1 MIRRT
6 GILFFTVVMVV
17 ALGSAFCPAMA
28 KDSVVISY
36 RTPASSM
43 HPHAQRTNTEATI
56 CKSIFDTLVDRDPT
70 GKLIPSLAT
79 SWEMTSPTVWRF
91 NLRQG
96 VKWQNGDEFTS
107 EDVAFSLKIGGNP
120 ISRFK
125 FITSKIKEIKVVDR
139 YTIEVT
145 TNSPWPLLADSL
157 YLSLFIMNKAF
168 CEGKSDEFLAENPM
182 GTGAYKLVE
191 WERESHVKLEAFA
204 DHWRGAAPIKKVDFK
219 PITNDSTRLAGLIT
233 GQTDMTIDVPVQYVE
248 KLENA
253 PNIEVVSTGGPRVI
267 FLCMRS
273 DDPSYPTSKLKV
285 RQAIMMG
292 INEDEIISRLLN
304 NKAVRADQLPHPRH
318 RGFNSEIVRPKYD
331 VEAAKKLL
339 SEAGYP
345 NGLDLDIYVPN
356 NRYIRDKDIGLAIAQ
371 QLSKIGIKVNLE
383 ARSYTVHF
391 KDIRQKKLNIYM
403 IGWEELTF
411 DSARLLGTFIKSDAK
426 WGWSPKSEQFDAMLA
441 KADQIGDMDKR
452 AAELKALNQFVAD
465 QAWVIPL
472 HYQPNIYGLS
482 KELNFTPDV
491 KKILTLHALS
501 FK

>member
-1 MIRRT
+1 MINRKGRL
-6 GILFFTVVMVV
+6 ILTAIMVLVMGMTVQPV
-17 ALGSAFCPAMA
+17 LA
-28 KDSVVISY
+28 KDSIVISY

-56 CKSIFDTLVDRDPT
+56 CKSIFDTLVDRDPN

-79 SWEMTSPTVWRF
+79 SWKMVSPTQWRF

-96 VKWQNGDEFTS
+96 VKWHNGDEFTAD
-107 EDVAFSLKIGGNP
+107 DVAFSLKIGGNP

-125 FITSKIKEIKVVDR
+125 FITSKIKAIEVVDPH
-139 YTIEVT
+139 TIDIT
-145 TNSPWPLLADSL
+145 TKQPWPLLADSL
-157 YLSLFIMNKAF
+157 YLSLFIMNKAY
-168 CEGKSDEFLAENPM
+168 CEGQTDEFLAENPM

-191 WERESHVKLEAFA
+191 WVRESHVKLEAFE
-204 DHWRGAAPIKKVDFK
+204 DHWRGPAPIKKVEFK

-253 PNIEVVSTGGPRVI
+253 PNIQLVATGGPRVI
-267 FLCMRS
+267 FFCMRS
-273 DDPSYPTSKLKV
+273 DDPTFPTSKLKV
-285 RQAIMMG
+285 RQAIMKG

-318 RGFNSEIVRPKYD
+318 RGYNPDIVRPGYD

-339 SEAGYP
+339 AEAGYP
-345 NGLDLDIYVPN
+345 DGLDLDIYVPN
-356 NRYIRDKDIGLAIAQ
+356 NRYIRDKDIGLAVAQ
-371 QLSKIGIKVNLE
+371 QLSKIGIRVNLV

-391 KDIRQKKLNIYM
+391 KEIRQKKLNIYL

-426 WGWSPKSEQFDAMLA
+426 WGWSPKSEEFDAMLEA
-441 KADQIGDMDKR
+441 ADQIGDMEQR
-452 AAELKALNQFVAD
+452 AEKLKAINQFVAD
-465 QAWVIPL
+465 NAWVVPL
-472 HYQPNIYGLS
+472 HYQPNIYGLT
-482 KELNFTPDV
+482 KNLNFTPHV
-491 KKILTLHALS
+491 KKILTLHELS

>member
-6 GILFFTVVMVV
+6 GLAIFAAVVVLV
-17 ALGSAFCPAMA
+17 LGATGPQALA
-28 KDSVVISY
+28 KDSIVISY

-43 HPHAQRTNTEATI
+43 HPHAQRTNTEATL

-96 VKWQNGDEFTS
+96 VKWQNGDEFTA
-107 EDVAFSLKIGGNP
+107 EDVAFTLKIGGNP

-139 YTIEVT
+139 YTIDITT
-145 TNSPWPLLADSL
+145 TNPWPLLADSL

-168 CEGKSDEFLAENPM
+168 CEGQSDEFLAENPM
-182 GTGAYKLVE
+182 GTGAYKLVA

-204 DHWRGAAPIKKVDFK
+204 DHWRGPAPIKKVEFK

-233 GQTDMTIDVPVQYVE
+233 GQTDMTLDVPVQFVE
-248 KLENA
+248 KLENS

-273 DDPSYPTSKLKV
+273 DDPAYPTSKLKV

-318 RGFNSEIVRPKYD
+318 RGFNPDLVRPKYD

-339 SEAGYP
+339 AEAGYP
-345 NGLDLDIYVPN
+345 DGLDLDIYVTN
-356 NRYIRDKDIGLAIAQ
+356 NRYIRDQDIGLAVAQ

-391 KDIRQKKLNIYM
+391 KDVQQKKLNIYM

-426 WGWSPKSEQFDAMLA
+426 WGWSPKSEEFDAMLEE
-441 KADQIGDMDKR
+441 ADQIGDMALR
-452 AAELKALNQFVAD
+452 AEKLKALNQYVAD

-472 HYQPNIYGLS
+472 HYQPNIYGLA
-482 KELNFTPDV
+482 KDLNFTPDV

>member
-1 MIRRT
+1 MISRT
-6 GILFFTVVMVV
+6 GLAIFTAVMVLV
-17 ALGSAFCPAMA
+17 LGATGQTVLA
-28 KDSVVISY
+28 KDSIVISY

-79 SWEMTSPTVWRF
+79 SWEMTSPTKWRF
-91 NLRQG
+91 NLRKG
-96 VKWQNGDEFTS
+96 VKWHNGDEFTA
-107 EDVAFSLKIGGNP
+107 EDVAFTLKIGGNP

-125 FITSKIKEIKVVDR
+125 FITSKIKEIDVVDR
-139 YTIEVT
+139 YTIDIT
-145 TNSPWPLLADSL
+145 TNQSWPLLADSL
-157 YLSLFIMNKAF
+157 YLSLFIMNKQF

-191 WERESHVKLEAFA
+191 WVRESHVKLEAFA
-204 DHWRGAAPIKKVDFK
+204 DHWRGPAPIKNVEFK

-267 FLCMRS
+267 FFCMRS
-273 DDPSYPTSKLKV
+273 DDPTYPTSKLKV

-318 RGFNSEIVRPKYD
+318 RGFNPDIVRPKYD
-331 VEAAKKLL
+331 VDAAKKLL
-339 SEAGYP
+339 AEAGYP
-345 NGLDLDIYVPN
+345 DGLDLDIYVPN
-356 NRYIRDKDIGLAIAQ
+356 NRYIRDQDIGLAVAQ
-371 QLSKIGIKVNLE
+371 QLSKIGIRVNLV

-391 KDIRQKKLNIYM
+391 KEIQQKKLNIYL

-426 WGWSPKSEQFDAMLA
+426 WGWSPKSEEFDAMLEE
-441 KADQIGDMDKR
+441 ADQIGDMDKR
-452 AAELKALNQFVAD
+452 AEKLKALNQYVAE
-465 QAWVIPL
+465 QVWIIPL
-472 HYQPNIYGLS
+472 HYQPNIYGLV
-482 KELNFTPDV
+482 KDLNFTPHV
-491 KKILTLHALS
+491 KKILTLHEMS